1 MTPMAGGVGDYCVI
15 FVRDF
20 TLLARIGIYPQEK
33 LAPQRL
39 CVSVEMRRD
48 GAAPV
53 LGDDIA
59 QTVSYEGIVEE
70 IRRLAQR
77 HHNLVE
83 TFAENLVSFAL
94 SDSRVDHVCVR
105 VEKPDIFPEGVAG
118 VLISRQRGDGS

>member
-1 MTPMAGGVGDYCVI
+1 MTPVEGGADDYCVI

-39 CVSVEMRRD
+39 CISVEMRRE
-48 GAAPV
+48 GASPV

-70 IRRLAQR
+70 IRRLAQT

-83 TFAENLVSFAL
+83 TFAENLASFSL
-94 SDSRVDHVCVR
+94 SDPRVDHVRVR

-118 VLISRQRGDGS
+118 VLISRRR